1 MDVEEDAFLEIAELL
16 DTQHGDKYALMVLRS
31 GDDLEHASIVQVQ
44 MLEDDS
50 MDTVRQVLPSTSIL
64 LTHCPSCA
72 V

>member
-1 MDVEEDAFLEIAELL
+1 MMYMMMLLLLCCTVVHVDMEEDAFLEIAELL

-50 MDTVRQVLPSTSIL
+50 MDTVR
-64 LTHCPSCA
+64 
-72 V
+72 